1 MAGHDHTK
9 AAIFADPVSG
19 SIKWRDI
26 ESLLK
31 SLGAQIT
38 EGRGSRV
45 RIFLNGHKATFHRPR
60 PSPNTDK
67 GSVRSVRRFLTA
79 AGIKP

>member
-9 AAIFADPVSG
+9 AAIFADLVSG

-31 SLGAQIT
+31 SLGAKIT
-38 EGRGSRV
+38 VGRGSRV
-45 RIFLNGHKATFHRPR
+45 RFFLQW
-60 PSPNTDK
+60 S
-67 GSVRSVRRFLTA
+67 
-79 AGIKP
+79 

>member
-9 AAIFADPVSG
+9 AAIVADPVSG
-19 SIKWRDI
+19 GIKWRDI

-31 SLGAQIT
+31 SLGAKIT
-38 EGRGSRV
+38 EGRGSRI
-45 RIFLNGHKATFHRPR
+45 RFFLNGRKATFHRPH

-67 GSVRSVRRFLTA
+67 G
-79 AGIKP
+79 P